1 MQHIFNGECRRSQAY
16 QSKRAKFYWLQGI
29 GASTKLL
36 KLLQFL
42 QEDDNS
48 QIISFETFMRKYC
61 DYKRLTEIST
71 DILGVPLP
79 APRRNRITFRFQN
92 DNQMTEIPKNER
104 IIYESDDFFVTTD
117 ESEGV

>member
-42 QEDDNS
+42 
-48 QIISFETFMRKYC
+48 
-61 DYKRLTEIST
+61 
-71 DILGVPLP
+71 LGVPLP